1 MTDATIKAAAPK
13 QEIGVTGLKVYGGYV
28 QEEFLKRLEG
38 PRGIKVYTE
47 MASNDATVAAILR
60 AIELMLR
67 PVEWKIEPAADA
79 PEANEGADFAESL
92 MGDMSLTW
100 EDFISEALTMLVYG
114 WSYFE
119 TVYKRRVGPEER
131 DPAKRSRYTDGRIG
145 IRKLAPRSQD
155 SLDRWEMQDDG
166 GIAGMWQADP
176 MGRTPPT
183 LLPIERCLLFRTSTH
198 KGNPEGRS
206 ILRSA
211 YRSWYKLKTIEDV
224 EAVGIERELAGLPVV
239 RIPARYLT
247 SIDPDDVK
255 VRQAY
260 EKIARDVKFNE
271 QGGIVIPSDVY
282 LDADGKP
289 SSAYIVDVKLLST
302 GGARAIDTGAVVMR
316 YQRSIC
322 RSVLADFL
330 MLGTDKGSFALSEN
344 KTDLFLRSCE
354 VLLDTVAG
362 VLNRYMLPRVW
373 QINALP
379 AETMPAFR
387 PGRVAPVNLDEL
399 GKFLRD
405 AAGAGMPLFPDDE
418 LERHVRDQAGLPEKA
433 NTGEL

>member
-1 MTDATIKAAAPK
+1 MTEPVTKAAAPTT
-13 QEIGVTGLKVYGGYV
+13 EIGVTGLKVFGGYV

-38 PRGIKVYTE
+38 QRGVKVYTE
-47 MASNDATVAAILR
+47 MASNDATVAAVLR

-67 PVEWKIEPAADA
+67 PVEWKVEPVGKDAAA
-79 PEANEGADFAESL
+79 AEAADFAASL
-92 MGDMSLTW
+92 KDDMSQTW
-100 EDFISEALTMLVYG
+100 EDFISEVLTMLVYG
-114 WSYFE
+114 WSWFE
-119 TVYKRRVGPEER
+119 VVYKRRVGPQER
-131 DPAKRSRYTDGRIG
+131 DPSKRSRHTDGRIG
-145 IRKLAPRSQD
+145 VRKLAPRSQD

-166 GIAGMWQADP
+166 GIAGMWQVDP
-176 MGRTPPT
+176 LGRSAPV
-183 LLPIERCLLFRTSTH
+183 LLPIERSLLFRTATH

-239 RIPARYLT
+239 RIPAQYLT
-247 SIDPDDVK
+247 SKDPKDVE
-255 VRQAY
+255 VRMAY

-289 SSAYIVDVKLLST
+289 SAALKVDVELLTT
-302 GGARAIDTGAVVMR
+302 GGARTIDTGAVVTR

-330 MLGTDKGSFALSEN
+330 MLGTDKGAFNLSEN

-354 VLLDTVAG
+354 VVLDTIAA
-362 VLNRYMLPRVW
+362 VLNRYLMPRVW
-373 QINALP
+373 AVNGMP
-379 AETMPAFR
+379 PETMPAFR
-387 PGRVAPVNLDEL
+387 PGRVAPVNLEEIGRFVKDL
-399 GKFLRD
+399 
-405 AAGAGMPLFPDDE
+405 ASAGAPLFPDDE
-418 LERHVRDQAGLPEKA
+418 LERHLRDVSGLPEKA
-433 NTGEL
+433 ATEEL